1 MNINFDGSSSAPKT
15 KEQIDRFQAHASQRY
30 HIAVD
35 QMERAVFSEISGLQL
50 ETETMDVIEGGV
62 NDSVLKIPVRSR
74 AGNVTLK
81 RGVTVGNELLLWY
94 LRIMQGVMD
103 RRTIT
108 VSTFRTNGQLLSRYA
123 LLNAYPVK
131 WSGPALAAT
140 GDTAAI
146 ETLELTY
153 KDVMLVNT

>member
-1 MNINFDGSSSAPKT
+1 MTGKLTTD
-15 KEQIDRFQAHASQRY
+15 QIDRFQAHASQRY
-30 HIAVD
+30 HISVD
-35 QMERAVFSEISGLQL
+35 QLERAVFSEISGLQL

-81 RGVTVGNELLLWY
+81 RGVTVGNELLHWY

-108 VSTFRTNGQLLSRYA
+108 VRTFRTNGELLARYE

-140 GDTAAI
+140 GDAAAI

-153 KDVMLVNT
+153 QGVLLLNT

>member
-1 MNINFDGSSSAPKT
+1 MKINFDTSSTAPKT
-15 KEQIDRFQAHASQRY
+15 KDQVDRFQAHASQRY

-50 ETETMDVIEGGV
+50 ETETMDIIEGGV

-81 RGVTVGNELLLWY
+81 RGVTVGNELLHWY

-103 RRTIT
+103 RRTVT
-108 VSTFRTNGQLLSRYA
+108 VKTFRTNGQFLSGYSLLK
-123 LLNAYPVK
+123 AYPVK
-131 WSGPALAAT
+131 WSGPVLAAT

-153 KDVMLVNT
+153 AEVVLMTI